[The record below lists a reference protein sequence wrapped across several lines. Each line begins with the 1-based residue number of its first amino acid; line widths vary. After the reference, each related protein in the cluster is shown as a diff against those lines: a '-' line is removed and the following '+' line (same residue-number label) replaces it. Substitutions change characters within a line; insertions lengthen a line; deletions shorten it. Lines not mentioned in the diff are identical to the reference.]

1 MAGTECRTNAI
12 SNQHT
17 LSVCTASGK
26 ISCGWSHQQ
35 PAFLSATQCLKEAWE
50 VKRACE
56 VARLAYA
63 GMAVRCKG
71 RSGSGAV
78 DRQSGAREGAAAIH
92 LMFCFVGATGNG
104 VQRGAAGCSIGAAGV
119 ASTMSTAWHA
129 QNTRS
134 LSGMKNTTRAL
145 ENLRVPPPAR
155 RVGHAGAAS
164 PQRPRPPGAGFRNSG
179 APSSSCAQKCMRS
192 RLLAIGE
199 RRPLHPSGYR
209 L

>member
-92 LMFCFVGATGNG
+92 LMFCFVGATGCSG
-104 VQRGAAGCSIGAAGV
+104 VQHRCSWCGLYNEHCVSTSRVLFPMDGGLAKCSRLAVWRCYGLWCCYGKGALHAICVGV
-119 ASTMSTAWHA
+119 S
-129 QNTRS
+129 
-134 LSGMKNTTRAL
+134 RAL
-145 ENLRVPPPAR
+145 VPISLFRSDPVAAACCVVVVPAR
-155 RVGHAGAAS
+155 PV
-164 PQRPRPPGAGFRNSG
+164 
-179 APSSSCAQKCMRS
+179 
-192 RLLAIGE
+192 L
-199 RRPLHPSGYR
+199 
-209 L
+209 

>member
-35 PAFLSATQCLKEAWE
+35 PAFLSATQCLKEVWE
-50 VKRACE
+50 VKKAWE

-71 RSGSGAV
+71 RSSSGAV
-78 DRQSGAREGAAAIH
+78 DRQSGAREEAAAIH
-92 LMFCFVGATGNG
+92 LMFCFVGAAGCSG

-119 ASTMSTAWHA
+119 QRGVASKMSTAYLRRAFYSLWMA
-129 QNTRS
+129 GWPS
-134 LSGMKNTTRAL
+134 AAGWLSGAAMGSGVAMDKVHCMQFAWAFLAPWFRFFCFG
-145 ENLRVPPPAR
+145 RVPSR
-155 RVGHAGAAS
+155 RLVV
-164 PQRPRPPGAGFRNSG
+164 
-179 APSSSCAQKCMRS
+179 
-192 RLLAIGE
+192 
-199 RRPLHPSGYR
+199 
-209 L
+209 